1 MANKAITML
10 QIRRL
15 LQLLISGVSERQIAT
30 ELGMSRNTI
39 ATYVKRFKSSEN
51 SFADLLSLSDE
62 ELGNLCYNH
71 SVESRKDQR
80 YGRLAPKLSFFLS
93 ELNRTGV
100 TRQLLWEEYRRDDPD
115 GYSYQQF
122 CEHLNTYYQIKAA
135 VMPPL
140 VHKPGSV
147 VQIDFAGQKLS
158 YIEKSTG
165 EVIECP
171 VLVAVLPYSSYTYVE
186 ALHNAT
192 LDQLIGALNRCI
204 QYFGGVPASIL
215 TDNMKQMV
223 TKSDR
228 YEPSFTELAEQFS
241 VFYNTSLMATR
252 VAKPK
257 DKSSVEKGVDLAYK
271 RIYAPLRDI
280 TTYSLNELNY
290 HIKICLEKHNST
302 LMQKKDYSRKDRF
315 LQDEMPVLKPLPH
328 TSFEV
333 KYTVK
338 AKVQKN
344 YHVLLGQDWHY
355 YSVPYQYIGKQ
366 TTIVYDSNIVE
377 VFIGQKR
384 IAGHK
389 RNYRK
394 HQYTTLELH
403 MPSNHQHYKGM
414 LGWDKEYF
422 LNKAKPIGENLFQV
436 ISQLLESKQFT
447 QQTFLS
453 CKGLLRLAEKYGN
466 SRIENACRMS
476 LNAGYLSYKTIQNIL
491 ENNVDKREAQPLQFS
506 LPLHENIRGSKEY

>member
-15 LQLLISGVSERQIAT
+15 LQLLISGFSERQIAT

-39 ATYVKRFKSSEN
+39 ATYVKRFKSCEK
-51 SFADLLSLSDE
+51 SFADLLSLSNE
-62 ELGNLCYNH
+62 NLGNLCYNH
-71 SVESRKDQR
+71 SVESRKDER
-80 YGRLAPKLSFFLS
+80 YARLAPKLSFILS

-100 TRQLLWEEYRRDDPD
+100 TRSLLWEEYRREDPD

-122 CEHLNTYYQIKAA
+122 CEHINTYNQIKSA

-140 VHKPGSV
+140 LHKPAEV
-147 VQIDFAGQKLS
+147 LQIDFAGKKLS
-158 YIEKSTG
+158 YVEKSTG

-171 VLVAVLPYSSYTYVE
+171 VLVAVLPYSGYTYVE

-192 LDQLIGALNRCI
+192 LDQLIGALNRCLRF
-204 QYFGGVPASIL
+204 FGGVPVSIL

-241 VFYNTSLMATR
+241 VFYNTSLRATR
-252 VAKPK
+252 VARPK
-257 DKSSVEKGVDLAYK
+257 DKPSVEKGVDLAYK
-271 RIYAPLRDI
+271 RIYAPLRD
-280 TTYSLNELNY
+280 TPVYSLSELNY
-290 HIKICLEKHNST
+290 HIKTYLEKHNST
-302 LMQKKDYSRKDRF
+302 LMQKKEYSRKDRF
-315 LQDEMPVLKPLPH
+315 LQDEKALLKPLPPS
-328 TSFEV
+328 SFEV
-333 KYTVK
+333 NYTVT

-366 TTIVYDSNIVE
+366 TTIVYDSTSVE
-377 VFIGQKR
+377 VYSDQVR
-384 IAGHK
+384 IASHK

-394 HQYTTLELH
+394 HQYTTIDLH
-403 MPSNHQHYKGM
+403 MPSNHQWYKET
-414 LGWDKEYF
+414 LGWDKDYF
-422 LNKAKPIGENLFQV
+422 LKKSKPIGNHFFQV

-453 CKGLLRLAEKYGN
+453 CKGLIRLAEKYGN
-466 SRIENACRMS
+466 NRIDNACRMS
-476 LNAGYLSYKTIQNIL
+476 LSAGYLSYKTIKNIL
-491 ENNVDKREAQPLQFS
+491 VNNMDKREIQPEQYS